1 MKAWIF
7 QERKQLAKL
16 GADDCPWSVG
26 WYDPDG
32 KRKSKSIGSKS
43 AAEKYQR
50 KTEGQLA
57 AGTYETASK
66 ASWEDFCV
74 VLESRVL
81 AGMKPSTREAAQ
93 YALNH
98 FERISKP
105 GKVRTITSATVAD
118 YVAARRKERKG
129 KAKDAPLVAVATI
142 NKELRTLRAVFRKA
156 AKWGYMVRVPE
167 IDFLKEQQ
175 KLATY
180 ISPEDFAKIYGSC
193 NVARWPEHQSIVPA
207 DWWRG
212 ILMFGYMTGWRIGSM
227 LALRWEDV
235 DLDKGQALSRA
246 ENNKG
251 GRDQFIPLHPVVV
264 DHLRKLRSFSPF
276 VFHWPHGSR
285 AMYPELKAILKAAQV
300 QHYGFHDLRRAFATM
315 NAGTLSGDALQ
326 ILMQHKD
333 YQTTQRYINMA
344 RQLTPAVQN
353 LYVPSVPLVV
363 AAVVGG

>member
-16 GADDCPWSVG
+16 GSDKCPWSVG
-26 WYDPDG
+26 WYDPNG
-32 KRKSKSIGSKS
+32 KRKGKTIGSRT
-43 AAEKYQR
+43 AAENHRR
-50 KTEGQLA
+50 KLEGQLA
-57 AGTYETASK
+57 AGTYETTSR
-66 ASWEDFCV
+66 ASWEDFTA

-81 AGMKPSTREAAQ
+81 AGMKPGTRDATQ

-118 YVAARRKERKG
+118 YVAARRKEKVRK
-129 KAKDAPLVAVATI
+129 AEDAPLVAVATI

-156 AKWGYMVRVPE
+156 AKWGYLARVPE
-167 IDFLKEQQ
+167 IDFLKEQG
-175 KLATY
+175 KLPTY
-180 ISPEDFAKIYGSC
+180 INPEDFAKIYGDGC
-193 NVARWPEHQSIVPA
+193 KVARWPEQQSFAPA

-212 ILMFGYMTGWRIGSM
+212 LLMFGYMTGWRIGSM

-264 DHLRKLRSFSPF
+264 DHLRKLRSFSPM
-276 VFHWPHGSR
+276 VFPWPHGSR
-285 AMYPELKAILKAAQV
+285 AMYPELKRILEAAGV

-333 YQTTQRYINMA
+333 YQTTQRYISMA

-353 LYVPSVPLVV
+353 LYVPQV
-363 AAVVGG
+363 AAVGG